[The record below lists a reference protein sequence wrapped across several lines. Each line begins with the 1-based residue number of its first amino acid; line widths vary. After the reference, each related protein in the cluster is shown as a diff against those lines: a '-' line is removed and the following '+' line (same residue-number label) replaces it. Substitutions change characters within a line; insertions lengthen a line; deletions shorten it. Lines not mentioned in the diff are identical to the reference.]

1 MASDLARKIREAEIR
16 LEILREM
23 EERLKGFFNYR

>member
-1 MASDLARKIREAEIR
+1 MASDLARKIRDPKIR

-23 EERLKGFFNYR
+23 GKGR